1 MSHKAMK
8 WAKLKTKKPSESK
21 CKGRKIANIGK
32 ENEGQ
37 EKKTNNKNCK

>member
-8 WAKLKTKKPSESK
+8 WAKPKTKKPSETK
-21 CKGRKIANIGK
+21 YNGRKIADIGK